1 MLNYFRQ
8 LAGRK
13 GKTLRSASR
22 ARQRCLSLELLGE
35 RILLTAGSSILPFIG
50 PMLPGTDKLVPI
62 SSNYDDPFARAANV
76 EWMDLADFDASSP
89 TRLSGPRVVIEDEDF
104 IYRLDA
110 TTGQ

>member
-35 RILLTAGSSILPFIG
+35 RNEVSKALEVHPG
-50 PMLPGTDKLVPI
+50 P
-62 SSNYDDPFARAANV
+62 A
-76 EWMDLADFDASSP
+76 
-89 TRLSGPRVVIEDEDF
+89 
-104 IYRLDA
+104 
-110 TTGQ
+110 